1 MKNIGFPSF
10 SRHGIIQTSL
20 AAAHMAERKRHES
33 WTSKPSIAPDL
44 HLQNTDIDRRQRK
57 AAPQESYTR
66 DFWGAVL
73 FDTASAQE
81 DHDSG
86 VISQCQ
92 AVRP

>member
-1 MKNIGFPSF
+1 MDIETEHSPGLTLAEYGF
-10 SRHGIIQTSL
+10 R
-20 AAAHMAERKRHES
+20 
-33 WTSKPSIAPDL
+33 PSIK
-44 HLQNTDIDRRQRK
+44 K

-86 VISQCQ
+86 ATSQCQ
-92 AVRP
+92 GVRP